1 MKEQNS
7 NQVMLD
13 FTVLCQ
19 EDLGP
24 LCQNW
29 FEELTL
35 SACSSQF
42 KQHGGDVHSATPG
55 YNNDYFKTPWQKQT
69 LHSQLDCTPSIF
81 SGFPLITPSVCTP
94 NHRNE
99 QSRMITEKRFSALV
113 QGTVPPCKGN
123 HHKTPNPVLDVSL
136 MKSPAILKSACRTPQ
151 LIQAIQDDGGSFLS
165 PPVSTKVI
173 SEQILESLGAE
184 VDPDMSWTSSL
195 ATPPSL
201 TPTVIICKAKEI
213 DFHQDKAKEIQ
224 VPQLLHSN
232 LNIQHD
238 AFAFGQRTLP
248 VIGEAENEEIEGVH
262 QSYKPEDGPHN
273 LVNESRNYRDGK
285 QTVPNEVVPFTECTS
300 LELRGAKPNDVKTKN
315 KVEVNNL
322 KIDGVKSLPS
332 KTSEYYISQSIAAD
346 SDIHIVSNTLAV
358 NSGKDCNMKGVFL
371 NSDMSVDQ
379 NVYDRSSEELS
390 NCNISSLSDWSQL
403 NLSELN
409 ESQMINRGFHNV
421 DPSTNALCL
430 SNTGNTVF
438 VSNENV
444 GHQQLENMLG
454 KDLNKGSSCIS
465 SEEISS
471 VACSEPCSSACKVTE
486 NQFNYCKVAEDF
498 KTIDKSIN
506 NSKSEAKSSSPNCT
520 CDRFPLLKLADVEI
534 PCRNCLLISDSLQ
547 MHLSAERKIGS
558 DSENV
563 ALGSFASRKMER
575 KQAEVDDLASEIR
588 KIKPLATLK
597 DHKASLTDSVNDDDK
612 SNQPIASRSTSLVLD
627 STKVQGAGEEHSFL
641 LSTLK
646 GHSRKFL
653 YSVQDSLKLHDKKNT
668 SLGTDLQTIPEVL
681 PLASKF
687 SCTSPAKTSENHQKS
702 GSVTC
707 GKNEDSA
714 PLESVS
720 CIDIGVEA
728 SDKCNIEANESLQ
741 DGHQLFEKYGKVQDI
756 ALLQHLKD
764 ETVDKLSCPFN
775 NDRSW
780 DNFVTPLHRRHS
792 HNNKKRRI
800 FATARRTVAKR
811 LTMESK
817 TVPTNSV
824 DVQTVGTEESCA
836 PAVNSVQ
843 PEKTNISESTLTQN
857 TGRSFGLTS
866 LTDAN
871 QSPVQ
876 HNGSETKCEDHT
888 HYLRQ
893 HDSTCTAQVST
904 QLSTSV
910 VACTSLVIQAVSSHS
925 SCVSHVLH
933 KTEQLCLNSENTKR
947 TLKTK
952 SSLSE
957 LQQKKTNIEI
967 LSICSSSG
975 KRLEESL
982 TTKKGLSNTDQISGL
997 HNLSGDEKRI
1007 FSDNTNIH
1015 NHNRKIAVL
1024 ASTLKARKLKPDIV
1038 SDAFLVFSTVLPEYE
1053 IEYKENACTTVERTP
1068 CDLPSSISSGHE
1080 MTGAKSKLTE
1090 NLHTETRADHSASE
1104 TKTELFELSEVIQPS
1119 HNIEPYKGEITDKI
1133 ELEYENPGVELSS
1146 VMINETCTVLENT
1159 KNLISEVSESYKCGP
1174 CGGDFKSTELRID
1187 LLTQTSQEKLL
1198 QKCEDNSGANSAQ
1211 AHEFVISKNIF
1222 ENQKGNCPVFS
1233 TEAEIKTK
1241 YSEPQISTEIDKQP
1255 SACFAKTHTFDTSE
1269 TEFEKKSL
1277 SQYTSL
1283 TASQTEDVNKLF
1295 RILED
1300 TNSQFE
1306 FTPFGKQPAASEVN
1320 KDNDLLNKQL
1330 YCTLPSAVSDKWQ
1343 DVNFDARFDV
1353 ESSMMLNS
1361 NPRNLQQLAEL
1372 SKMQTN
1378 SAIYLQNA
1386 IEVDQTTPNEP
1397 ISSLGFRN
1405 KNKGI
1410 AAFTVPNLCTDS
1422 TVLASNTVKMHT
1434 DTMHNKVIPPLK
1446 DAVSFCTASGSKI
1459 KLSDESLQRAKNI
1472 FKDIGND
1479 IDQISDHAL
1488 SMNALSY
1495 SVIGSKKI
1503 SEPKL
1508 SDTEILKSSES
1519 YLLHPAHFNLNSKT
1533 NLDNVLQNER
1543 TIVYNDRK
1551 DETSAVTI
1559 SEEGKAM
1566 YLSSKQDVQQ
1576 SDSVDVVQLDTM
1588 TTRADKN
1595 NLYNS
1600 DCSSTKHD
1608 GKVEY
1613 GSRMEV
1619 SDDDLLSTTFVSLTK
1634 SSEEAINAKG
1644 SNDTTCFHIASG
1656 KDITVSKKDL
1666 NVAAGF
1672 RQTKDSYTENLK
1684 DTGTARSTSQQ
1695 LDTQMNNYESCI
1707 AFRNKEV
1714 IAINSSLG
1722 AIETGIKGFQTA
1734 NGKMVT
1740 VCKASLDKATALFAE
1755 KDLSNETKH
1764 NISSESLESNIS
1776 NTLIQKAIK
1785 NGKMKHL
1792 KKNHSHV
1799 NSKNNSRMHD
1809 SSIQSRSEFEELNT
1823 GIEMKSFQ
1831 MASGKQISV
1840 SNMALDKGRALFFDD
1855 DYNGFSFQ
1863 PSLISP
1869 ETLKNAPCEDST
1881 LNYNALVANP
1891 PCRLETI
1898 NQDSCLPSKQYL
1910 AHCAANGSSINVS
1923 EANLKYTEEKFTE
1936 DKPGESNVSVL
1947 NPSFDNNQG
1956 NYADGVTV
1964 TELPKHF
1971 LNTGPI
1977 AFSTASGKPVQVS
1990 EESLKKCKQM
2000 FSDVVSEEAS
2010 EMIIDKDVKSKEKRH
2025 SEKKRQLDSSIS
2037 KASLGFNTASG
2048 KPVLVS
2054 DDALQ
2059 KVKCMLK
2066 EFESSP
2072 KCTKTTPFEKAQPL
2086 QLLPT
2091 SSLFSDTPMGGEQ
2104 NEEGSELIHRRKS
2117 GNSTESISNVQNLV
2131 LVESSKRKINEFAS
2145 NRPKINSS
2153 ASCSN
2158 TCILMSG
2165 FQTATGKE
2173 VTVEESSL
2181 TMARVQLAS
2190 NKTDKLDHSTEKSN
2204 ILTEARIKSNCNVSH
2219 ASVPIAHALKN
2230 NYITNPEISE
2240 KNLEKWTMKDSK
2252 ATMDH
2257 DEGFDYKPNK
2267 ALRCSHAFTDQTIG
2281 PDLRT
2286 GKRPS
2291 SEVKFTTGEP
2301 PSKRRL
2307 LSEFDRTLQSD
2318 HKSTFKPLKC
2328 NPEGPF
2334 CDRRKFMY
2342 NIPLK
2347 PVTSAPSKD
2356 KSLSSST
2363 HQQMISPN
2371 VTIPVHENSV
2381 RQDLYHHDI
2390 KQTKR
2395 QVAVFKPPFHSDSG
2409 GHRQL
2414 KKSRQS
2420 TPKSGKTFLPP
2431 FKTGPNYNQM
2441 EKQLNTEA
2449 VISPV
2454 QTESEYSTEANNR
2467 SGPIKDGCP
2476 LKGDTIA
2483 ASEDKIQ
2490 SISGTSDECKAS
2502 DEEFSRIVQTW
2513 HFARNLQEMRLMKK
2527 KKQTIHPQP
2536 GSLYRSKN
2544 CTSKLSLHTAVEG
2557 KAPRYFTE
2565 EKLYSY
2571 GVSRSTLCVQ
2581 AENAE
2586 SFQINIQEFFSEEL
2600 LNASNGLPLADGG
2613 CLIPDDNGMAGK
2625 SEFYRALLDT
2635 PGVDSSLIDEV
2646 WAYNHYR
2653 WLVWKLAAMEVAFP
2667 KQFGGRCLTPER
2679 ILLQLK
2685 YRYDVE
2691 IDQSRRSA
2699 LKRIMERDDVAAKT
2713 LVLCISK
2720 IISLGSRSTQNKQ
2733 NSSDA
2738 FKEPK
2743 TPIEKGDMKT
2753 KSDMSFGVIEV
2764 TDGWYGIKALLDSPL
2779 TALLQKRRLVV
2790 GQKIIVHGAELVG
2803 SQDPCSPL
2811 EAPESLMMKISANST
2826 RPARWYTKLGYHC
2839 DPRPFPLPLSSLFGE
2854 GGMVG
2859 CVDIIVVRTYPIQ
2872 WMEKSASGMHVFRN
2886 ERAEEREAHTHYE
2899 NQQRKLEEVYDKI
2912 KTELL
2917 DQRRVDKKEK
2927 REHKMQRLSEQQ
2939 IMMLQ
2944 DGSELYEAV
2953 QNSSD
2958 PLSIEACLSE
2968 QQLKVLNN
2976 YRQLLKEHEKMQI
2989 EAEFEKAL
2997 EDAQG
3002 DNSCIKR
3009 NVSPLWKLCVMD
3021 YNCQDSS
3028 AVYMLNIWRPFA
3040 ELHSLL
3046 KEGGRYWICYLS
3058 ATTCKGRHSHV
3069 DLQLTVTKKTRYQ
3082 QLQPCPKVL
3091 QRLYHPRKAVTYGM
3105 LCDPSF
3111 RAICKEV
3118 DLAGYVIYILEKAVG
3133 PSTIYLADE
3142 DQDLVAIKIWASF
3155 KQLAVE
3161 DIIKPGALVVMSN
3174 LKWTTENYAGIPVL
3188 LTGELSNFSA
3198 NPKDGHLR
3206 EKYIQL
3212 KSSVQN
3218 LQCFIK
3224 DMEKKVETILGR
3236 SGAPKLNRDSGD
3248 VHTPNQKTLLV
3259 PLVSS
3264 NVKRKLQTPTTE
3276 NGSKSMLCSAKIT
3289 SADSVTEL
3297 KKKRVNLLSRIP
3309 SPVPLPQ
3316 LSNCISPSVRKDFR
3330 PPRSCAT
3337 PQSAEVVRT
3346 SSNNLAQVLSLKK
3359 TDIVK
3364 TADDNWVTD
3373 EELAMIDTQALLEG
3387 KVDGHAENDK
3397 EKLTGAQISSKDH
3410 TLLPKNVK
3418 NYLGTQISKMVED
3431 NWVTDEELAMI
3442 NTQALYEECAHGKD
3456 NRKVE
3461 KSQVV
3466 QMTEFT

>member
-7 NQVMLD
+7 NRVMLD
-13 FTVLCQ
+13 FAVLCQ

-42 KQHGGDVHSATPG
+42 KQHGGEVHSATPG
-55 YNNDYFKTPWQKQT
+55 YNNDYFKTPWQKQI

-94 NHRNE
+94 SHRNE
-99 QSRMITEKRFSALV
+99 QSRMIT
-113 QGTVPPCKGN
+113 GTVPPCKGN

-136 MKSPAILKSACRTPQ
+136 MKSPAVLKSACKTLQR
-151 LIQAIQDDGGSFLS
+151 IQATQDDGGSFLS

-201 TPTVIICKAKEI
+201 TPTVIICKAKESE
-213 DFHQDKAKEIQ
+213 FHQDKAKEIQ
-224 VPQLLHSN
+224 VPLLLHSN

-248 VIGEAENEEIEGVH
+248 VIGEEENEEIEGVD
-262 QSYKPEDGPHN
+262 QNYKPEDGPHN
-273 LVNESRNYRDGK
+273 LANESRNYKDGK
-285 QTVPNEVVPFTECTS
+285 QTVPNEAVSFTECTS
-300 LELRGAKPNDVKTKN
+300 LELRGEKPNAVKAKN

-322 KIDGVKSLPS
+322 KIDSVKSLPS
-332 KTSEYYISQSIAAD
+332 KTSEYCTSQSIAAD
-346 SDIHIVSNTLAV
+346 SDIHILSNTLAF
-358 NSGKDCNMKGVFL
+358 NSGKDCNMKGVFM
-371 NSDMSVDQ
+371 NSGMSVDQ

-390 NCNISSLSDWSQL
+390 GCNISLSDWSQL

-409 ESQMINRGFHNV
+409 ESQMINGGFHNA

-430 SNTGNTVF
+430 SNTGNTAF

-444 GHQQLENMLG
+444 SHQHLENMLG

-465 SEEISS
+465 SEDISS
-471 VACSEPCSSACKVTE
+471 VARSSISCSSACEVTE
-486 NQFNYCKVAEDF
+486 NQFNYCKVAEDYRS
-498 KTIDKSIN
+498 IDKSIK
-506 NSKSEAKSSSPNCT
+506 NSKPEAKSSSPNCT
-520 CDRFPLLKLADVEI
+520 CDRFPLSKLAGVEI

-547 MHLSAERKIGS
+547 MYRSAELKMGS

-575 KQAEVDDLASEIR
+575 KQADVNDLESEIC

-597 DHKASLTDSVNDDDK
+597 DYKASLTDSVNNGDK
-612 SNQPIASRSTSLVLD
+612 SNQPIASTSTSLVLD
-627 STKVQGAGEEHSFL
+627 SVKVQGAGEEHSFL

-653 YSVQDSLKLHDKKNT
+653 YSVQGSLKQHDKKNT
-668 SLGTDLQTIPEVL
+668 SLGTDLQTITEVL
-681 PLASKF
+681 PLASTF
-687 SCTSPAKTSENHQKS
+687 SCTSPAKKSENHQKP

-714 PLESVS
+714 PPESVS
-720 CIDIGVEA
+720 CIDFCVEA
-728 SDKCNIEANESLQ
+728 SDKCNIEANESLL
-741 DGHQLFEKYGKVQDI
+741 DGHQLFEKNGKVQDI
-756 ALLQHLKD
+756 APLQHLKD
-764 ETVDKLSCPFN
+764 ETVDKLSHAFN

-780 DNFVTPLHRRHS
+780 DNFGTPSRRRHS
-792 HNNKKRRI
+792 HNNKERRI

-811 LTMESK
+811 LTMEFK

-824 DVQTVGTEESCA
+824 DVQTEGTEESCA

-843 PEKTNISESTLTQN
+843 PEKTKVSESTLTQY
-857 TGRSFGLTS
+857 TGRTFEPPS
-866 LTDAN
+866 LTDTN
-871 QSPVQ
+871 QSPVH
-876 HNGSETKCEDHT
+876 HNGGEAKCEVNS
-888 HYLRQ
+888 HYLSQ
-893 HDSTCTAQVST
+893 HDSTCIAPVSI
-904 QLSTSV
+904 QLSTNV
-910 VACTSLVIQAVSSHS
+910 IACTSVVIQAVSSHS
-925 SCVSHVLH
+925 YCVSHGLH
-933 KTEQLCLNSENTKR
+933 KTEQCCLNSENNKR
-947 TLKTK
+947 TLKNK
-952 SSLSE
+952 SE
-957 LQQKKTNIEI
+957 LQQKKTNIETP
-967 LSICSSSG
+967 LICSSSG

-982 TTKKGLSNTDQISGL
+982 TTKKELSNTDQRSGL
-997 HNLSGDEKRI
+997 HNLSGGEKRI
-1007 FSDNTNIH
+1007 FSNNTNIH

-1038 SDAFLVFSTVLPEYE
+1038 NDAFLVFSNVLPEYE
-1053 IEYKENACTTVERTP
+1053 IEYKENDYTTAERTP
-1068 CDLPSSISSGHE
+1068 CNLPSSMSSGHE
-1080 MTGAKSKLTE
+1080 MTGTKSKLTE
-1090 NLHTETRADHSASE
+1090 NLHTETRADLSASE
-1104 TKTELFELSEVIQPS
+1104 TTTELFDLSEVTEPS
-1119 HNIEPYKGEITDKI
+1119 HNIEPYKGENTVKI
-1133 ELEYENPGVELSS
+1133 ELESENPGVELSS
-1146 VMINETCTVLENT
+1146 VMIKETCTVLENT
-1159 KNLISEVSESYKCGP
+1159 KNLISEDSEPYKCGP
-1174 CGGDFKSTELRID
+1174 CGADFN
-1187 LLTQTSQEKLL
+1187 LLTQNHSQEKLL
-1198 QKCEDNSGANSAQ
+1198 QKFENDNSEANSAQ
-1211 AHEFVISKNIF
+1211 AQEFVTSKNIF
-1222 ENQKGNCPVFS
+1222 ENQKGNCPVL

-1241 YSEPQISTEIDKQP
+1241 SSEPQNSTEIVKQP
-1255 SACFAKTHTFDTSE
+1255 SVCFAKTHTFDTSE
-1269 TEFEKKSL
+1269 TLFEKKLL
-1277 SQYTSL
+1277 SEYKSL
-1283 TASQTEDVNKLF
+1283 TASQAEDVNKLF
-1295 RILED
+1295 CILED

-1306 FTPFGKQPAASEVN
+1306 FTQFGKQPAASEVN

-1330 YCTLPSAVSDKWQ
+1330 YCTLPSPVSDKWQ
-1343 DVNFDARFDV
+1343 DVNFDAQFDI
-1353 ESSMMLNS
+1353 ESSMILNS
-1361 NPRNLQQLAEL
+1361 KPCNLQQLAEF
-1372 SKMQTN
+1372 SKMETN
-1378 SAIYLQNA
+1378 SAIYLQNTV
-1386 IEVDQTTPNEP
+1386 EVDQTTPNEHVTSFG
-1397 ISSLGFRN
+1397 SSN
-1405 KNKGI
+1405 KNKGV
-1410 AAFTVPNLCTDS
+1410 AAFTVPHLCTDS

-1434 DTMHNKVIPPLK
+1434 DTMLKIIPPQK

-1459 KLSDESLQRAKNI
+1459 KFSDESLQRAKNI

-1479 IDQISDHAL
+1479 IDQISDHAHTI
-1488 SMNALSY
+1488 NALSY
-1495 SVIGSKKI
+1495 SVIGSKTI

-1508 SDTEILKSSES
+1508 SDAEISKSSES
-1519 YLLHPAHFNLNSKT
+1519 YLLHPARFNLNSNT

-1543 TIVYNDRK
+1543 TIVNNRK
-1551 DETSAVTI
+1551 DENSAVNI
-1559 SEEGKAM
+1559 VEEGKAM
-1566 YLSSKQDVQQ
+1566 YLSTEQDLQW
-1576 SDSVDVVQLDTM
+1576 SDGVDVVQLGTM
-1588 TTRADKN
+1588 KIQAYKN
-1595 NLYNS
+1595 NLYNF
-1600 DCSSTKHD
+1600 DCSSTKVD
-1608 GKVEY
+1608 GKVEF

-1619 SDDDLLSTTFVSLTK
+1619 SDDDLLSSTFASLTK
-1634 SSEEAINAKG
+1634 SSDEAINAKG
-1644 SNDTTCFHIASG
+1644 SNDTMCFHIASG
-1656 KDITVSKKDL
+1656 KEKNISKKDL
-1666 NVAAGF
+1666 NVAAGLLE
-1672 RQTKDSYTENLK
+1672 TKDSYTENLQ
-1684 DTGTARSTSQQ
+1684 DTGTAKSTSQQ
-1695 LDTQMNNYESCI
+1695 LDMQMNNSAAFVVPNGKNSEDCI
-1707 AFRNKEV
+1707 ALRNKEA
-1714 IAINSSLG
+1714 ITINSSFD
-1722 AIETGIKGFQTA
+1722 AIETGMKGFQTA

-1740 VCKASLDKATALFAE
+1740 VSKASLDKATALFAE

-1764 NISSESLESNIS
+1764 NISSESLEPNLSNP
-1776 NTLIQKAIK
+1776 LIQKAIK

-1792 KKNHSHV
+1792 KNNHSHV

-1809 SSIQSRSEFEELNT
+1809 SSMQSHREFEEFNT

-1840 SNMALDKGRALFFDD
+1840 SKMALNKGRALFFDD
-1855 DYNGFSFQ
+1855 YYNEFNVQ

-1869 ETLKNAPCEDST
+1869 EPFKNAPSEDYT
-1881 LNYNALVANP
+1881 LNDNALEANP
-1891 PCRLETI
+1891 TCRLETI
-1898 NQDSCLPSKQYL
+1898 NQDSSLPSKQYL
-1910 AHCAANGSSINVS
+1910 AHCAANGSSIYVS
-1923 EANLKYTEEKFTE
+1923 EANLKYAEEKFTE
-1936 DKPGESNVSVL
+1936 DKPGERNVSVL
-1947 NPSFDNNQG
+1947 NPTFDNNQG
-1956 NYADGVTV
+1956 NYANGITM

-1971 LNTGPI
+1971 FNTGPI

-2000 FSDVVSEEAS
+2000 FSDVVSEE
-2010 EMIIDKDVKSKEKRH
+2010 ETEIISGKDVKSKEKGH
-2025 SEKKRQLDSSIS
+2025 PEKKWQSDSSIT

-2072 KCTKTTPFEKAQPL
+2072 MCTKTKPFEKAQQL
-2086 QLLPT
+2086 QLSPT
-2091 SSLFSDTPMGGEQ
+2091 SLLFSDTTMGGEQ
-2104 NEEGSELIHRRKS
+2104 SEEGSELIHRKLD
-2117 GNSTESISNVQNLV
+2117 NSTENISNVQNPV
-2131 LVESSKRKINEFAS
+2131 LVESSKRKMNELAI
-2145 NRPKINSS
+2145 NRPKRNSS
-2153 ASCSN
+2153 ASCTN

-2173 VTVEESSL
+2173 VMVEESNL

-2190 NKTDKLDHSTEKSN
+2190 NKTDKLDHTAEKSN
-2204 ILTEARIKSNCNVSH
+2204 ILTEARSKSICNVNH
-2219 ASVPIAHALKN
+2219 ASTPIAHALKN
-2230 NYITNPEISE
+2230 NYITNPEIPKE
-2240 KNLEKWTMKDSK
+2240 KMEKWTMKDSK
-2252 ATMDH
+2252 ATIDH
-2257 DEGFDYKPNK
+2257 DGFDYKPSK
-2267 ALRCSHAFTDQTIG
+2267 AFRCSHAFIDETIG

-2291 SEVKFTTGEP
+2291 SEVRFATEEP
-2301 PSKRRL
+2301 LSKRRL
-2307 LSEFDRTLQSD
+2307 LSEFDSTLPSD

-2328 NPEGPF
+2328 NPEGAF

-2347 PVTSAPSKD
+2347 PVISAPSKD
-2356 KSLSSST
+2356 KSLSNSS

-2381 RQDLYHHDI
+2381 RQDLYLHHDI
-2390 KQTKR
+2390 KQSKR
-2395 QVAVFKPPFHSDSG
+2395 KVAVFKPPFHSDSG

-2431 FKTGPNYNQM
+2431 FKTDPNYNQM
-2441 EKQLNTEA
+2441 EKQLNMEA

-2454 QTESEYSTEANNR
+2454 PNESECSTKANNR
-2467 SGPIKDGCP
+2467 SGPIKDGRP

-2483 ASEDKIQ
+2483 TSEDKIQ
-2490 SISGTSDECKAS
+2490 SISGTSEDCKAS

-2513 HFARNLQEMRLMKK
+2513 HFARNLQERRLMKK

-2557 KAPRYFTE
+2557 KAPTYFTE

-2581 AENAE
+2581 AGNAE
-2586 SFQINIQEFFSEEL
+2586 SFKINIQEFFSEEL

-2635 PGVDSSLIDEV
+2635 PGVDSSLIGEV

-2667 KQFGGRCLTPER
+2667 KQFSGRCLTPER

-2699 LKRIMERDDVAAKT
+2699 LKRIMERDDIAAKT

-2720 IISLGSRSTQNKQ
+2720 IISLGSRSIQNKES
-2733 NSSDA
+2733 SSDA

-2779 TALLQKRRLVV
+2779 TALLRKRRLVV

-2826 RPARWYTKLGYHC
+2826 RPARWHTKLGYHC

-2872 WMEKSASGMHVFRN
+2872 WMEKSASGMYVFRN

-2899 NQQRKLEEVYDKI
+2899 NQQRKLEKVYDKI
-2912 KTELL
+2912 EAELL
-2917 DQRRVDKKEK
+2917 AQRRVDKKEK

-2944 DGSELYEAV
+2944 DGRELYEAL

-2968 QQLKVLNN
+2968 QQFNVLNN
-2976 YRQLLKEHEKMQI
+2976 YRQLLKEQEKMQI
-2989 EAEFEKAL
+2989 EAEFKKAL
-2997 EDAQG
+2997 ENAQG

-3021 YNCQDSS
+3021 YKCQDSS
-3028 AVYMLNIWRPFA
+3028 AVYMLSIWRPIA

-3046 KEGGRYWICYLS
+3046 KEGGRYRICYLS

-3069 DLQLTVTKKTRYQ
+3069 DLQLTATKKTRYQ
-3082 QLQPCPKVL
+3082 QLQPSPKVL
-3091 QRLYHPRKAVTYGM
+3091 QRLYQPRKAVTYGM

-3118 DLAGYVIYILEKAVG
+3118 DLAGYVVYILEKAVG

-3161 DIIKPGALVVMSN
+3161 DIIKLGALVVASN
-3174 LKWTTENYAGIPVL
+3174 LKWTTENFAGIPVL

-3198 NPKDGHLR
+3198 NPKDRHLR

-3218 LQCFIK
+3218 IQSFIK
-3224 DMEKKVETILGR
+3224 DTEKKVKTILGR
-3236 SGAPKLNRDSGD
+3236 SDAPKSNRESGD
-3248 VHTPNQKTLLV
+3248 VHTPNQKSFLV
-3259 PLVSS
+3259 PLISS
-3264 NVKRKLQTPTTE
+3264 NVKRKLQPLTTE
-3276 NGSKSMLCSAKIT
+3276 NGSKSMLCSTKIT
-3289 SADSVTEL
+3289 PTDSVTEL
-3297 KKKRVNLLSRIP
+3297 KKRVNLLSRIP

-3316 LSNCISPSVRKDFR
+3316 LSNCVSPSVQKDFR
-3330 PPRSCAT
+3330 PPSCAT
-3337 PQSAEVVRT
+3337 PQSADVVRT
-3346 SSNNLAQVLSLKK
+3346 SSNNLAVISLKK
-3359 TDIVK
+3359 TDVAK
-3364 TADDNWVTD
+3364 TDDNNWVTD
-3373 EELAMIDTQALLEG
+3373 EELAMIDTRALLEG
-3387 KVDGHAENDK
+3387 GGDGHSENDK
-3397 EKLTGAQISSKDH
+3397 EKVTGAQISSKDC
-3410 TLLPKNVK
+3410 TLLPQNVK

-3442 NTQALYEECAHGKD
+3442 NTQALYEECAHGYRVKD
-3456 NRKVE
+3456 SRKVE